1 MAKSAEKQA
10 KPSRS
15 VKPAKAVPAHGYYAW
30 SRDPA
35 VGFFAVLPLWLLYEL
50 LRIRLTPEERN
61 GAEFLLVQAVE
72 QVGPRGHLVLSGV
85 LGLCMVLAARSLV
98 RRQVPWL
105 RVALVSALEGTVYG
119 LLLGPLSAALASS
132 AARVLCVEAGQAG
145 GPTRLQQDLVGAM
158 GAGIFE
164 ELLFRLALMSVLI
177 WLWERARR
185 VLDLPQALGG
195 ALAVVV
201 SAIVFSWFH
210 HVWGEPFTMS
220 AFLFRAMAGVLL
232 GVLMIFRGYGVCVY
246 THVLYDVHY
255 YLTRS

>member
-1 MAKSAEKQA
+1 VAKSAEKKA
-10 KPSRS
+10 KSSKP
-15 VKPAKAVPAHGYYAW
+15 VQPAKAEPAHGYFAW

-61 GAEFLLVQAVE
+61 GAEILLVQAVE
-72 QVGPRGHLVLSGV
+72 QVGPRGHLVLSAM
-85 LGLCMVLAARSLV
+85 LALCMVLAARSLV

-105 RVALVSALEGTVYG
+105 RVAMVSALEGTVYG

-132 AARVLCVEAGQAG
+132 AARVLSAAPAQAADSM
-145 GPTRLQQDLVGAM
+145 RLQQDLVGAM

-164 ELLFRLALMSVLI
+164 ELLFRLAFMSLLI
-177 WLWERARR
+177 WAWGRVGR

-201 SAIVFSWFH
+201 SAVVFSWFH

-232 GVLMIFRGYGVCVY
+232 GILMIFRGYGVCVY